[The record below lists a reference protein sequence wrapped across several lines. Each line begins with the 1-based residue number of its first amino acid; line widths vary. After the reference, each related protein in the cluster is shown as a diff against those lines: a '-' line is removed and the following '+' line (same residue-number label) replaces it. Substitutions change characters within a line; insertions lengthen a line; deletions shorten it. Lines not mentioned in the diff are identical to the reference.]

1 MRAITVVRAA
11 LGLGSVVI
19 LSACATIRN
28 APAVPPH
35 VTFASGR
42 DFVVQQLSDPTV
54 RCFVRS
60 AEVQLGAIRNDTVF
74 FTALASHSRASITS
88 PRCALDGPGLIDL
101 AAYPRVQAEMP
112 RRSAA
117 REAIGFLGVLG
128 AVLGGWILYSL
139 VRYGG
144 LGDA

>member
-1 MRAITVVRAA
+1 M
-11 LGLGSVVI
+11 
-19 LSACATIRN
+19 LSACATIRT
-28 APAVPPH
+28 APALPAH

-54 RCFVRS
+54 RCFVRR

-74 FTALASHSRASITS
+74 FTALASHSRAPKT
-88 PRCALDGPGLIDL
+88 PRCALDGPGMIDL

-112 RRSAA
+112 RRSAS

-128 AVLGGWILYSL
+128 ALMGVWILYGL
-139 VRYGG
+139 ATVGWGG
-144 LGDA
+144 